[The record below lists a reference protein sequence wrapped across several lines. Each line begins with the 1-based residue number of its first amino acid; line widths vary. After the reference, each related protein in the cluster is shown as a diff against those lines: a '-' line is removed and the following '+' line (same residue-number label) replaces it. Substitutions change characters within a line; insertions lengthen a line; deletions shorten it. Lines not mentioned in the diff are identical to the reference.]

1 MSGRNGGL
9 LFSFSTPSLESVL
22 IVGLSYGARNVLFL
36 RLTYAATFPSIER
49 QSYLP
54 IKTHASSPGG

>member
-22 IVGLSYGARNVLFL
+22 IVSYGARNVLFL